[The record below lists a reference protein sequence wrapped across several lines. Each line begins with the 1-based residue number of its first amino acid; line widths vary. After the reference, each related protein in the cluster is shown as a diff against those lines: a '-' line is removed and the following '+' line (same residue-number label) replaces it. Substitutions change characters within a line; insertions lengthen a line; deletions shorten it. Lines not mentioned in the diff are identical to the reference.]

1 MADVTFTWLGH
12 GSYRFDS
19 AEGKRI
25 YVDPWFD
32 NPKCPEDEKQP
43 ERCDVLAVTHGHGD
57 HIGSAVAVAQAH
69 SPKVVAIFELAAW
82 LESQGAPD
90 ASQLGMNKGGTVDVD
105 GIKFTMTHALH
116 SSGFAENA
124 ESPVYLGEAAGYVV
138 EFENGLKVYCAGDTA
153 AFSDM
158 QLIGRLH
165 SPDIAVLPIGDHF
178 TMGPEAAALALELVG
193 ARRCIPVHWGTFPLL
208 RGTPDQLRAASSNV
222 EVLAPEPGETITL

>member
-1 MADVTFTWLGH
+1 MANVTFTWLGH

-32 NPKCPEDEKQP
+32 NPKCPESEKRP
-43 ERCDVLAVTHGHGD
+43 ERCDVLAITHGHAD
-57 HIGSAVAVAQAH
+57 HIGSAVDVAKAH
-69 SPKVVAIFELAAW
+69 SPKVVAIFELASW
-82 LESQGAPD
+82 LESQGAPN

-105 GIKFTMTHALH
+105 GVKFTMTHALH
-116 SSGFAENA
+116 SSGFSENGGRI
-124 ESPVYLGEAAGYVV
+124 VYLGDAAGYVV

-153 AFSDM
+153 VFSDM

-165 SPDIAVLPIGDHF
+165 SPDVAILPIGDHF
-178 TMGPEAAALALELVG
+178 TMGPGAAGAALELLG

-208 RGTPDQLRAASSNV
+208 HGTPDQLRQATAGV
-222 EVLAPEPGETITL
+222 EVLSPEPGETIDL